1 MTSTHTEPAAA
12 DAGTSRNVLGLIA
25 LITAIIGAIFACVPG
40 ALIVGWVLLPIA
52 FILSLVALFQRGRK
66 RGTAVTALI
75 LSVVGTVIGVIVFF
89 AVIADAF
96 NDSFNEETTVSA
108 PENDEEADTAD
119 QDAGAPAGDG
129 STEEEAAEAAGSED
143 QERGTRANPYALGAE
158 ISSSDWTV
166 SVNSVDLDATA
177 AIEAENPMNES
188 PDEGHTYILAEVTA
202 QYDGDDAEGS
212 TPMLSVAYVSP
223 DGNTFNSHDRTVV
236 APESFDSLSTLYEGA
251 STSGNI
257 ALHVPTEGLEDGV
270 LSVDASLFSDTVFVA
285 VD

>member
-1 MTSTHTEPAAA
+1 MTSTHTETAVAE
-12 DAGTSRNVLGLIA
+12 AGPSRNVPGLIA

-52 FILSLVALFQRGRK
+52 FILSLVALFQQGKK

-89 AVIADAF
+89 AVVVDAF
-96 NDSFNEETTVSA
+96 NDSFNEDSTVSA
-108 PENDEEADTAD
+108 PEDDDEEAATAD
-119 QDAGAPAGDG
+119 QDAEAPAED
-129 STEEEAAEAAGSED
+129 EPAESAGSED
-143 QERGTRANPYALGAE
+143 AEQGSRANPYALGAE

-177 AIEAENPMNES
+177 AVEAENPMNES
-188 PDEGHTYILAEVTA
+188 PEEGHTYILADVTA

-223 DGNTFNSHDRTVV
+223 EGNTFNSHDRTVV
-236 APESFDSLSTLYEGA
+236 APESLDSLSTLYEGA

-270 LSVDASLFSDTVFVA
+270 LSVDPSLFSDTVFVA